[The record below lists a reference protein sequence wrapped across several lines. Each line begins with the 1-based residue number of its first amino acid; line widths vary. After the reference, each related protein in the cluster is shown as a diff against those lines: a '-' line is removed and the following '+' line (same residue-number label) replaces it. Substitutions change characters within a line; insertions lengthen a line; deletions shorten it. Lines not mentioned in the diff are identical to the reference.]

1 MAQSSLID
9 NFVTGLE
16 YALGTTRTI
25 ISLADQ
31 WSLECPDGNENA
43 DLAEYLRLT
52 GSYPYYHDSYHNLHD
67 FRKLYEEKHGKPP
80 FVHRAM
86 HWQW

>member
-31 WSLECPDGNENA
+31 WRLECPDGNDNA
-43 DLAEYLRLT
+43 DLAEYLRLKRETST
-52 GSYPYYHDSYHNLHD
+52 GDALSFTESG
-67 FRKLYEEKHGKPP
+67 F
-80 FVHRAM
+80 
-86 HWQW
+86 